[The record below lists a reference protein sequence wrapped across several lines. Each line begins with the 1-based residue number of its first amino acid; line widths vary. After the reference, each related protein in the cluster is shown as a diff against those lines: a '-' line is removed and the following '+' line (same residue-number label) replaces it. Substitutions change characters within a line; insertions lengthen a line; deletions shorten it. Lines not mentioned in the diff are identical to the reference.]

1 MINELLPTLTPKIAA
16 LRRDIHAHPELAF
29 DEKRTSA
36 KVADYLDGLGLEVHR
51 GIARTGVV
59 AKLALGASPRAI
71 GLRADMDAL
80 PISEL
85 NTLPHA
91 SKNHPAR
98 CTPAATTATRR
109 CSSGRPKHCA
119 SCATSTARC
128 ISFWRPAEEHEGG
141 GRVMVEEGLFQRFPM
156 DMVFGLHNWPGLPAG
171 SFGVTEG
178 PVMAGT
184 DRFEIEITGRGGHA
198 AMPHQAVDVVL
209 AGSALVQA
217 LQSLVSRNTDPLAA
231 AVVSVTRFHAGHAD
245 NVLPETA
252 VLGGTVRT
260 LNGELQD
267 ALEEGLRRICSGI
280 EATYRVSIDL
290 RYERGYPPTINASE
304 PTQLALEVARQ
315 WQPAGGPDGFAAEH
329 GRRGFR
335 LHGARG
341 AGLLCLAR
349 QRSGRGRLHAAQ
361 PALRFQRRD
370 HRHRHPLLGAAARN
384 GRWRVNNNG
393 QPCPLL
399 SYRTGRRLLMT
410 RLRYSP
416 VRVSISILL
425 PISTNSGTGSVI
437 PVLILAGFMTLPEV
451 SPLTAGSV

>member
-29 DEKRTSA
+29 DEKRTAA

-80 PISEL
+80 PLAEL
-85 NTLPHA
+85 NTFPHHSTHHGKMHA
-91 SKNHPAR
+91 CGHDGHTAMLLG
-98 CTPAATTATRR
+98 AAEALSRLRNFDGTVYF
-109 CSSGRPKHCA
+109 
-119 SCATSTARC
+119 
-128 ISFWRPAEEHEGG
+128 IFQPAEEHEGG
-141 GRVMVEEGLFQRFPM
+141 GRVMVEEGLFERFPM
-156 DMVFGLHNWPGLPAG
+156 DMVFGLHNWPGMPAG

-217 LQSLVSRNTDPLAA
+217 AQSLVSRNTDPLAA

-252 VLGGTVRT
+252 TLGGTVRT

-267 ALEEGLRRICSGI
+267 ALEAGLRRICSGI

-290 RYERGYPPTINASE
+290 RYERGYPPTINAPE
-304 PTQLALEVARQ
+304 PSFIAREVARAVVSDAAGEAQVLTQLAPSMGAE
-315 WQPAGGPDGFAAEH
+315 DFAY
-329 GRRGFR
+329 
-335 LHGARG
+335 
-341 AGLLCLAR
+341 LAR
-349 QRSGRGRLHAAQ
+349 VVPACYVWLGNGPGEGGCMLHSPHYDFNDEIIATGIRYWVRLAER
-361 PALRFQRRD
+361 ALA
-370 HRHRHPLLGAAARN
+370 P
-384 GRWRVNNNG
+384 
-393 QPCPLL
+393 
-399 SYRTGRRLLMT
+399 
-410 RLRYSP
+410 
-416 VRVSISILL
+416 
-425 PISTNSGTGSVI
+425 
-437 PVLILAGFMTLPEV
+437 
-451 SPLTAGSV
+451 